1 MSEQIKSE
9 HIVIKRISSFITPFI
24 QLFSLYVIAHGDI
37 SPGGGF
43 QGGVIFG
50 ASIILYVIA
59 FGMKAGRTR
68 VSEILVDF
76 MNSIGVLIFA
86 GIGVACLVMGGSYLE
101 YTKLAGSAGVGHSSK
116 AEHALHLAGHLGIY
130 GIEIGIGIVVAA
142 VMITIFFET
151 ANTQG
156 DD

>member
-1 MSEQIKSE
+1 MSEQIMTE
-9 HIVIKRISSFITPFI
+9 HIVIKRVSRFITPFI

-59 FGMKAGRTR
+59 FGMKDGRTR
-68 VSEILVDF
+68 ISEILTDF
-76 MNSIGVLIFA
+76 MNSIGVLIYA
-86 GIGVACLVMGGSYLE
+86 GIGLACIIMGGSYLE
-101 YTKLAGSAGVGHSSK
+101 YTKLAGSAGMGQGSS

-130 GIEIGIGIVVAA
+130 GIEIGIGIVVAS

-151 ANTQG
+151 ANTQ
-156 DD
+156 DDD

>member
-1 MSEQIKSE
+1 MTE
-9 HIVIKRISSFITPFI
+9 HIVIKRVSRFITPFI

-50 ASIILYVIA
+50 VL
-59 FGMKAGRTR
+59 T
-68 VSEILVDF
+68 DF
-76 MNSIGVLIFA
+76 MNSIGVLIYA
-86 GIGVACLVMGGSYLE
+86 GIGLACIIMGGSYLE
-101 YTKLAGSAGVGHSSK
+101 YTKLAGSAGMGQGSS

-130 GIEIGIGIVVAA
+130 GIEIGIGIVVAS

-151 ANTQG
+151 ANTQ
-156 DD
+156 DDD